1 MVINFR
7 PLRSDLKKPD
17 PAKLRQ
23 GLHVRKSDY
32 VKKESEFG
40 YIGLQTAAERF
51 ALYDG
56 RHYRKNGHI
65 RTC

>member
-7 PLRSDLKKPD
+7 PLKVVKLKPVK
-17 PAKLRQ
+17 R

-32 VKKESEFG
+32 VKKESSFG
-40 YIGLQTAAERF
+40 YIGPQTAVERF
-51 ALYDG
+51 ALYAC

-65 RTC
+65 KPC

>member
-7 PLRSDLKKPD
+7 PLKSD
-17 PAKLRQ
+17 PATLRP
-23 GLHVRKSDY
+23 GLHVRRSDY

-40 YIGLQTAAERF
+40 FLGPQTAVERF
-51 ALYDG
+51 ALYAG
-56 RHYRKNGHI
+56 RHYRTNGHL

>member
-7 PLRSDLKKPD
+7 PLKSDLKKPK

-32 VKKESEFG
+32 VKKESSFG
-40 YIGLQTAAERF
+40 YIGPQTAAERF
-51 ALYDG
+51 DLYAG

-65 RTC
+65 ISC

>member
-7 PLRSDLKKPD
+7 PLKSDLKKPK
-17 PAKLRQ
+17 PAKLRP

-32 VKKESEFG
+32 VKKESSFG
-40 YIGLQTAAERF
+40 YIGPQTAAERF
-51 ALYDG
+51 DLYDS

-65 RTC
+65 KPC